1 MIKLKKIQANTKS
14 IKKVLVLTLQRV
26 QETPLVQ
33 REDQKESYPV
43 KQTEQK
49 QAKGQ
54 KSQYLDDKVI

>member
-1 MIKLKKIQANTKS
+1 MIKLKKIQTNTKI

-43 KQTEQK
+43 KKTERK
-49 QAKGQ
+49 QAKRSK
-54 KSQYLDDKVI
+54 KSILG